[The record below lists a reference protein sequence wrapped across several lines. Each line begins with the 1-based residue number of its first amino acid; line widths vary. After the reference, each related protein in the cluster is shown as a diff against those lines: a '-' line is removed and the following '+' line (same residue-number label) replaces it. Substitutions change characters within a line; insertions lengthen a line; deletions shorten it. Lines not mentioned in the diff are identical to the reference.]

1 MALTKV
7 STPAIKDEAITL
19 AKLLH
24 GDSNSNGKFLRAN
37 NGTDPTFETIDL
49 TALSASNLTSGTLPD
64 ARFPSTLPA
73 ISGANLTNLDASDL
87 ASGTIPDA
95 RFPATLPAASAA
107 NLTNIPAAN
116 ITGTLP
122 AIDGSNLTGISA
134 GVSVGNAGDERV
146 ITSDGTNLDAESL
159 FVYKASNNTVGIGL
173 ASPNP
178 TASYYEGACLHIH
191 QAASGGSAGSQL
203 HLTNAYGGSA
213 AGDGSQVSHYNHSL
227 YINNQENGNT
237 YFYNNGSPNLTLLA
251 NGNCGIGTQSPT
263 DKLHVNGTALIGSNL
278 YLNNNTYIASGKG
291 IYFDGQSNSQHYLN
305 DYEEGTFTPTNPTIG
320 LQSDYTYGFYQKIGG
335 WVTVQFGVRFNNN
348 GSSVAIYVDGLPFSM
363 NADQYGQYSNSFAIG
378 YHNGNHIQFAL
389 GTSGT
394 RIYLYDKNGGNPQS
408 THFDNDYVR
417 IFGTYKID

>member
-24 GDSNSNGKFLRAN
+24 GDSNNDGKFLRAN
-37 NGTDPTFETIDL
+37 NGADPTFETIDL

-178 TASYYEGACLHIH
+178 TASYYQGACLHIH
-191 QAASGGSAGSQL
+191 QAASGSNAGSQL
-203 HLTNAYGGSA
+203 HLTNAYGGSGA
-213 AGDGSQVSHYNHSL
+213 SDGSQVSHYSSSL
-227 YINNQENGNT
+227 YINNQENGDT
-237 YFYNNGSPNLTLLA
+237 YFYNNGSPNLTIKA
-251 NGNCGIGTQSPT
+251 SGNVGIGTQSPT

-278 YLNNNTYIASGKG
+278 YLNNNTYIAAGKG
-291 IYFDGQSNSQHYLN
+291 IYFDGQSNSQHYLD
-305 DYEEGTFTPTNPTIG
+305 DYEEGTFAPNNSTTG
-320 LQSDYTYGFYQKIGG
+320 LNSTQGYYLKIGN
-335 WVTVQFGVRFNNN
+335 WVWWNIRVAFPSNSSGVYAYLDGFPFTTISQSHGSYQFGGYATYSTRGVWYVLMGNNA
-348 GSSVAIYVDGLPFSM
+348 S
-363 NADQYGQYSNSFAIG
+363 
-378 YHNGNHIQFAL
+378 
-389 GTSGT
+389 
-394 RIYLYDKNGGNPQS
+394 RIYMYNSSGSQLNHADFSSKELRMQGWAKVQ
-408 THFDNDYVR
+408 
-417 IFGTYKID
+417 

>member
-37 NGTDPTFETIDL
+37 NGADPTFETIDL

-64 ARFPSTLPA
+64 ARFP
-73 ISGANLTNLDASDL
+73 
-87 ASGTIPDA
+87 
-95 RFPATLPAASAA
+95 ATLPAASAA

-116 ITGTLP
+116 ITGALP

-191 QAASGGSAGSQL
+191 QAASGSNAGSQL
-203 HLTNAYGGSA
+203 HLTNAYGGSG
-213 AGDGSQVSHYNHSL
+213 AGDGTQVSHYSNSL
-227 YINNQENGNT
+227 YINNQENGDT
-237 YFYNNGSPNLTLLA
+237 YFYNNGSPNLTIKA
-251 NGNCGIGTQSPT
+251 SGNVGIGTQSPT

-278 YLNNNTYIASGKG
+278 YLNNITYIAANKG
-291 IYFDGQSNSQHYLN
+291 IYFNGGSNETNYL
-305 DYEEGTFTPTNPTIG
+305 DEYEEGTFTPTARGHSSNSSPVIEG
-320 LQSDYTYGFYQKIGG
+320 SGKYTRVGRLVQ
-335 WVTVQFGVRFNNN
+335 VTLSFSAEN
-348 GSSVAIYVDGLPFSM
+348 GSYMPSNQYFQIHGLPFI
-363 NADQYGQYSNSFAIG
+363 ADGTHYMPYPGFNYKVVFNTSDHYLFYMPNNGTILWGYRNISDQSYQPWSTNDWDNVQW
-378 YHNGNHIQFAL
+378 YHNNTF
-389 GTSGT
+389 
-394 RIYLYDKNGGNPQS
+394 
-408 THFDNDYVR
+408 
-417 IFGTYKID
+417 TYMTDT

>member
-1 MALTKV
+1 MALTKI

-37 NGTDPTFETIDL
+37 NGADPTFETIDL
-49 TALSASNLTSGTLPD
+49 TALSASNLTSGTL
-64 ARFPSTLPA
+64 
-73 ISGANLTNLDASDL
+73 
-87 ASGTIPDA
+87 PDA

-178 TASYYEGACLHIH
+178 TASYYQGACLHIH
-191 QAASGGSAGSQL
+191 QAASGSNAGSQL
-203 HLTNAYGGSA
+203 HLTNAYGGSGA
-213 AGDGSQVSHYNHSL
+213 SDGSQVSHYSNSL
-227 YINNQENGNT
+227 YINNQENGDT
-237 YFYNNGSPNLTLLA
+237 YFYNNGSPNLTIKA
-251 NGNCGIGTQSPT
+251 NGSVGINTQNPS
-263 DKLHVNGTALIGSNL
+263 DKLHVAGTALIGSNF
-278 YLNNNTYIASGKG
+278 YINGNTYLASGQG

-305 DYEEGTFTPTNPTIG
+305 DYEEGTWTPSNATT
-320 LQSDYTYGFYQKIGG
+320 GFSSVQGYYLKIGN
-335 WVTVQFGVRFNNN
+335 WVWWNLRVAFQSNSSGVY
-348 GSSVAIYVDGLPFSM
+348 AYVDGFPFTTISQSHGSYQFGGYTTYSTRQVDYVLM
-363 NADQYGQYSNSFAIG
+363 GNNAS
-378 YHNGNHIQFAL
+378 
-389 GTSGT
+389 
-394 RIYLYDKNGGNPQS
+394 RIYIYNNSGNQLNHADFS
-408 THFDNDYVR
+408 GKEFRAQGWTKVQ
-417 IFGTYKID
+417 